1 MFFAEDFM
9 WRKCKKDG
17 MDVWSEGFKAD
28 KKLDKRHIK
37 IKYNFFYDNVVK
49 SCWLIM

>member
-17 MDVWSEGFKAD
+17 ANVWNERFKAD
-28 KKLDKRHIK
+28 KELDKTH
-37 IKYNFFYDNVVK
+37 K
-49 SCWLIM
+49 S